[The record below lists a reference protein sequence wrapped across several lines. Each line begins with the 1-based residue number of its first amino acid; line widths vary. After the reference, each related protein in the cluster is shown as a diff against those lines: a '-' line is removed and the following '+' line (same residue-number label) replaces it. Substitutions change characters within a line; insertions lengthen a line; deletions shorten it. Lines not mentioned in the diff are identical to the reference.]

1 MKVSVIIPVY
11 NVESY
16 LEQCMDSVIHQTF
29 TDFEVICI
37 DDGSGDGSG
46 RILDEYARR
55 DSRITVIHQNNRGV
69 AYARNRGLETA
80 AGEYILFLDPD
91 DYLSLHALEKMYNQ
105 ARQYNADMCIFDA
118 QDFDCETGEFLLH
131 YYFNHGKA
139 ESLGN
144 IIETAGLGYY
154 LFDIASVACWVKLV
168 RRTLLTDND
177 IRFELREIFE
187 DTMWSALSLALS
199 KRITAVPE
207 KLIYHRINR
216 KGSLLDSVD
225 KNIKDPVESYRN
237 TYEELSRR
245 GIFTDDVKRIAFLNK
260 TAVVLY
266 YTLRSF
272 SDYRRISEYWDIIN
286 GKETILH
293 ENGPYAYN
301 PETPALNNYMKWR
314 DYSIDDFLLSKYK
327 THLRIIG
334 TRRQELA
341 QERKALADAGKSL
354 AKAEKKNIDYEEEN
368 RILHNDN
375 RDLTDKNKEL
385 NIKNKA
391 LLEEIKTA
399 RQKIADVYAS
409 DSYRFGHA
417 VLYIPGKIKK
427 LLRKL
432 LR

>member
-1 MKVSVIIPVY
+1 
-11 NVESY
+11 
-16 LEQCMDSVIHQTF
+16 
-29 TDFEVICI
+29 
-37 DDGSGDGSG
+37 
-46 RILDEYARR
+46 
-55 DSRITVIHQNNRGV
+55 
-69 AYARNRGLETA
+69 
-80 AGEYILFLDPD
+80 
-91 DYLSLHALEKMYNQ
+91 
-105 ARQYNADMCIFDA
+105 
-118 QDFDCETGEFLLH
+118 
-131 YYFNHGKA
+131 
-139 ESLGN
+139 
-144 IIETAGLGYY
+144 
-154 LFDIASVACWVKLV
+154 
-168 RRTLLTDND
+168 
-177 IRFELREIFE
+177 
-187 DTMWSALSLALS
+187 
-199 KRITAVPE
+199 
-207 KLIYHRINR
+207 
-216 KGSLLDSVD
+216 
-225 KNIKDPVESYRN
+225 
-237 TYEELSRR
+237 
-245 GIFTDDVKRIAFLNK
+245 
-260 TAVVLY
+260 
-266 YTLRSF
+266 
-272 SDYRRISEYWDIIN
+272 
-286 GKETILH
+286 
-293 ENGPYAYN
+293 
-301 PETPALNNYMKWR
+301 MKWR